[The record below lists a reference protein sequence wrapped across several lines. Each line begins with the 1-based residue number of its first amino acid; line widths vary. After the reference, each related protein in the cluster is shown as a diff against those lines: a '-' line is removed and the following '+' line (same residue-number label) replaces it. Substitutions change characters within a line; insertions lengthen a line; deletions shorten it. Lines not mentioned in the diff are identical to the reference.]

1 MRRFAALL
9 PIILPCAAIAQS
21 GEEPRPRI
29 IVTSAATIPSP
40 PDRAV
45 VSFSV
50 HGEGTTSD
58 EAVQSMVAK
67 RDAIEKGLAGISA
80 RPEIRAAQVA
90 IAEVR
95 GRDCNRNSYGNPRL
109 STGECAIV
117 GYTADL
123 QVEVRTAAVNEA
135 GTMVSLAG
143 RLGATN
149 PRIDRFFLA
158 EDKEIR
164 RRGITEALAEAKRQ
178 AEAIA
183 RASGVTLG
191 GILSV
196 SNLSFNG
203 PGPYDEIVATAERVS
218 APPPPPPPPP
228 PPVAIGLKPRA
239 IETQVRVQVVYAIK
253 P

>member
-1 MRRFAALL
+1 M
-9 PIILPCAAIAQS
+9 
-21 GEEPRPRI
+21 
-29 IVTSAATIPSP
+29 VTTAATIPSP
-40 PDRAV
+40 PDRTV
-45 VSFSV
+45 VSFSI

-58 EAVQSMVAK
+58 EAVRAMVAR
-67 RDAIEKGLAGISA
+67 RDTIEKGLSGITAG
-80 RPEIRAAQVA
+80 PDIRAAQVA

-95 GRDCNRNSYGNPRL
+95 GRDCNRNIYGNPQL

-123 QVEVRTAAVNEA
+123 QIEVRTTAVNEA

-164 RRGITEALAEAKRQ
+164 RRGIAEALAEAKLQ

-183 RASGVTLG
+183 RASGVRLG
-191 GILSV
+191 GVISV

-203 PGPYDEIVATAERVS
+203 PGPYDEIVAKARVS

-228 PPVAIGLKPRA
+228 VAVGLKPRA
-239 IETQVRVQVVYAIK
+239 IENQVKVQVVYAIQ

>member
-1 MRRFAALL
+1 MRRLAAFL
-9 PIILPCAAIAQS
+9 PILVPCAAIAQS
-21 GEEPRPRI
+21 GEEPHHRI
-29 IVTSAATIPSP
+29 VVTSAATIPSP

-50 HGEGTTSD
+50 HGEGATSD
-58 EAVQSMVAK
+58 EAVRAMVAK
-67 RDAIEKGLAGISA
+67 QDTIEKGLAGVSA
-80 RPEIRAAQVA
+80 QPDIRAAQVA

-95 GRDCNRNSYGNPRL
+95 GRDCNRNTYGNPRL

-123 QVEVRTAAVNEA
+123 QVEVRTSAVNEA

-143 RLGATN
+143 RLGAAN

-164 RRGITEALAEAKRQ
+164 RRGITEALAEAKLQ

-183 RASGVTLG
+183 RASGVRLG
-191 GILSV
+191 DVVSV

-203 PGPYDEIVATAERVS
+203 PGPYDEIVATA
-218 APPPPPPPPP
+218 
-228 PPVAIGLKPRA
+228 
-239 IETQVRVQVVYAIK
+239 
-253 P
+253 

>member
-1 MRRFAALL
+1 MRRLAALL
-9 PIILPCAAIAQS
+9 PLLVPCAAIAQS
-21 GEEPRPRI
+21 NEDPRPRI
-29 IVTSAATIPSP
+29 VVTSAATIPSP

-50 HGEGTTSD
+50 HGEGATSD
-58 EAVQSMVAK
+58 EAVRAMVVK
-67 RDAIEKGLAGISA
+67 RDAIEKGLAGVSA
-80 RPEIRAAQVA
+80 RPDIRAAQVA

-95 GRDCNRNSYGNPRL
+95 GRDCNRNTYGNPRL

-117 GYTADL
+117 GYIADL

-149 PRIDRFFLA
+149 PRIERFFLA

-164 RRGITEALAEAKRQ
+164 RRGITEALSEAKSQ

-191 GILSV
+191 GVVSV

-203 PGPYDEIVATAERVS
+203 PGPYDEIVTTAQRVS
-218 APPPPPPPPP
+218 APPPPPPP

-239 IETQVRVQVVYAIK
+239 IETQVRVQVVYAIQ

>member
-1 MRRFAALL
+1 MHRFAVLLAILL
-9 PIILPCAAIAQS
+9 PSAAIAQS
-21 GEEPRPRI
+21 DDEVRPRI
-29 IVTSAATIPSP
+29 VVNSAATIPSP

-50 HGEGTTSD
+50 HGEGATSD
-58 EAVQSMVAK
+58 EAVRSMAAK
-67 RDAIEKGLAGISA
+67 REAIEKGLASVSA
-80 RPEIRAAQVA
+80 QPDIRSAQVG

-95 GRDCNRNSYGNPRL
+95 GPDCNRNSYGNPRL
-109 STGECAIV
+109 STGECATI

-149 PRIDRFFLA
+149 PRVDRFFLA

-164 RRGITEALAEAKRQ
+164 RRGVAEALAEAKLQ

-183 RASGVTLG
+183 RASGVKLG
-191 GILSV
+191 GVLSV

-203 PGPYDEIVATAERVS
+203 PGPYDEIIATAQRVS
-218 APPPPPPPPP
+218 APPPPPPP

-239 IETQVRVQVVYAIK
+239 IETQVRVQVVYSIQ

>member
-9 PIILPCAAIAQS
+9 PILLPSPVIAQS
-21 GEEPRPRI
+21 GEELYPRI
-29 IVTSAATIPSP
+29 VVTSAATIPSP

-50 HGEGTTSD
+50 HGEGATSD
-58 EAVQSMVAK
+58 EAVRAMIAK
-67 RDAIEKGLAGISA
+67 RDAIEKGLGGISA
-80 RPEIRAAQVA
+80 LPDIRAAQVS

-95 GRDCNRNSYGNPRL
+95 GRDCNRNTYGNPRL
-109 STGECAIV
+109 STGECAII

-123 QVEVRTAAVNEA
+123 QMEVRTAAVNEA

-143 RLGATN
+143 RLGASN

-164 RRGITEALAEAKRQ
+164 RRGVTEALAEAKLQ
-178 AEAIA
+178 ADAIA
-183 RASGVTLG
+183 RASGVKLG
-191 GILSV
+191 GVISV

-203 PGPYDEIVATAERVS
+203 PGPYDEIVVSSTRAS
-218 APPPPPPPPP
+218 APPPPPPPPLS
-228 PPVAIGLKPRA
+228 PVAVGLKPRA
-239 IETQVRVQVVYAIK
+239 IETQVRVQVVYAIA

>member
-1 MRRFAALL
+1 MHRFAALL
-9 PIILPCAAIAQS
+9 PILIPSVALAQS
-21 GEEPRPRI
+21 VDEARPRI
-29 IVTSAATIPSP
+29 VVTSAATIPSP

-50 HGEGTTSD
+50 HGEGATSD
-58 EAVQSMVAK
+58 EAVRAMVAK
-67 RDAIEKGLAGISA
+67 REAIEKGLAGISSQ
-80 RPEIRAAQVA
+80 PDIRVAQVG

-95 GRDCNRNSYGNPRL
+95 GPDCNRNGYGNPRL
-109 STGECAIV
+109 STGACAII

-123 QVEVRTAAVNEA
+123 QVEVRTAAVNDA

-149 PRIDRFFLA
+149 PRVDRFFLA

-164 RRGITEALAEAKRQ
+164 RRGVAEALAEAKLQ

-183 RASGVTLG
+183 RASGVKLG
-191 GILSV
+191 GVLSV

-203 PGPYDEIVATAERVS
+203 PGPYDDIVATVQRVN
-218 APPPPPPPPP
+218 APPSPPPP
-228 PPVAIGLKPRA
+228 PPVAIGMKPRA
-239 IETQVRVQVVYAIK
+239 IETQVRVQVVYAIQ

>member
-1 MRRFAALL
+1 MRRFAAFL
-9 PIILPCAAIAQS
+9 PFLVPCAATAQS
-21 GEEPRPRI
+21 GEEPHPRI
-29 IVTSAATIPSP
+29 VVTSAATIPSP

-50 HGEGTTSD
+50 HGEGATSD
-58 EAVQSMVAK
+58 EAVRAMVAK
-67 RDAIEKGLAGISA
+67 RDAIEKGLAGISVQ
-80 RPEIRAAQVA
+80 PDIRAAQIA
-90 IAEVR
+90 IVEVR
-95 GRDCNRNSYGNPRL
+95 GRDCNRNTYGNPRL

-123 QVEVRTAAVNEA
+123 QVEVRTSAVNEA

-164 RRGITEALAEAKRQ
+164 RRGITEALTEARLQ

-183 RASGVTLG
+183 RASGVRLG
-191 GILSV
+191 DVVSV

-203 PGPYDEIVATAERVS
+203 PGPYDEIVATAQRVN
-218 APPPPPPPPP
+218 APPSPPPP
-228 PPVAIGLKPRA
+228 PPVAVGLKPRA
-239 IETQVRVQVVYAIK
+239 IETQVRVQVVYAIHR
-253 P
+253 

>member
-1 MRRFAALL
+1 MRCSAAFLFILIPSAAL
-9 PIILPCAAIAQS
+9 AQS
-21 GEEPRPRI
+21 ADGSSPRI
-29 IVTSAATIPSP
+29 VITSAATIPSP

-45 VSFSV
+45 IGFSV

-58 EAVQSMVAK
+58 EAVRAVVAK
-67 RDAIEKGLAGISA
+67 RNAIEKGLTGFSA
-80 RPEIRAAQVA
+80 HADIRAAQIA

-95 GRDCNRNSYGNPRL
+95 GRDCNRSNYGSPRL
-109 STGECAIV
+109 STDECAII

-123 QVEVRTAAVNEA
+123 QAEVRTAAVNDA
-135 GTMVSLAG
+135 GTMVSLVG

-149 PRIDRFFLA
+149 PRIERFFLA

-164 RRGITEALAEAKRQ
+164 RRGINEALGEARLQ

-183 RASGVTLG
+183 HASGVKLG
-191 GILSV
+191 SVIAV

-203 PGPYDEIVATAERVS
+203 PGPYDDIVGIAQRS
-218 APPPPPPPPP
+218 APPPPPAP
-228 PPVAIGLKPRA
+228 PPVAIGLKPRS
-239 IETQVRVQVVYAIK
+239 IETQVRVQEVYAIL